1 MYLLTP
7 NAVLLNIHFKCWKV
21 TATYIKTFLIS
32 ENSSLNLKS
41 LLNHMVTWVILT
53 WYQCHHALKN
63 QSFYGSVA
71 NLQEN
76 VSSNN
81 LLCLKMNCMLSQ
93 VNGFPNFVIIRFLLT
108 NSNIGSSLLHNH
120 PINIQFS
127 EQNMQRCGAYDNGKI

>member
-1 MYLLTP
+1 MLLFYLRNMCIYLLTP
-7 NAVLLNIHFKCWKV
+7 NAVLLNIHFKLSKV

-76 VSSNN
+76 ISSNN
-81 LLCLKMNCMLSQ
+81 LLCLKMNCKLSQ
-93 VNGFPNFVIIRFLLT
+93 VNGFPNFVIMNNTYLNYHFDARRI
-108 NSNIGSSLLHNH
+108 SI
-120 PINIQFS
+120 II
-127 EQNMQRCGAYDNGKI
+127 I